1 MKSINIDSNWIAAA
15 LGSGGCCAMA
25 DERVDSVRQIVDRA
39 CQRYNEPT
47 ISALIPILQEVQSE
61 VGYLPPVAL
70 ERVSEFLK
78 LPKSHV
84 YGVATFYHQF
94 RLRPR
99 GKHLITICRGTAC
112 HVGGSSDISN
122 FLMRYL
128 RISSPED
135 TSADSLFTI
144 QQVRCIG
151 ACSLAPI
158 MKVDEDVYGKVDPT
172 KIRKILS
179 TYRRLTKE
187 EK

>member
-1 MKSINIDSNWIAAA
+1 MT
-15 LGSGGCCAMA
+15 
-25 DERVDSVRQIVDRA
+25 DERIEYVGEVVDRA
-39 CQRYNEPT
+39 CRRYNEPT

-70 ERVSEFLK
+70 EKVSEFLK

-94 RLRPR
+94 RLRPK
-99 GKHLITICRGTAC
+99 GKYLITVCRGTAC

-122 FLMRYL
+122 FLTRYL
-128 RISSPED
+128 RITSPED
-135 TSADSLFTI
+135 TSADGLFTV
-144 QQVRCIG
+144 QHVRCIG

-158 MKVDEDVYGKVDPT
+158 MKVDDDVYGKVNPT
-172 KIRKILS
+172 GIRKILS